1 MSWAFGG
8 VINVESVIWSAITL
22 SLITGMLS
30 KALPRV
36 PGAVVGTAWG
46 ATALAVTGALL
57 VRDTADTN
65 LEIVGLG
72 LLATFPAFLTGFTLI
87 SLVGDWKREERRLT
101 PLLLHSTSL
110 PTWLISSWR
119 MSSATSGSTAGM
131 LSFTTPVEGDQTRLT
146 CSFSSCSG

>member
-1 MSWAFGG
+1 VSRAPTNWVFGG

-46 ATALAVTGALL
+46 ATALAVTAALFIK
-57 VRDTADTN
+57 DTADTN
-65 LEIVGLG
+65 IEIVGLG

-87 SLVGDWKREERRLT
+87 SLVGDWKRELT
-101 PLLLHSTSL
+101 
-110 PTWLISSWR
+110 
-119 MSSATSGSTAGM
+119 A
-131 LSFTTPVEGDQTRLT
+131 
-146 CSFSSCSG
+146 

>member
-22 SLITGMLS
+22 SFITGMLS

-36 PGAVVGTAWG
+36 PGAVVGTVWG
-46 ATALAVTGALL
+46 ATALAVTGVLL

-87 SLVGDWKREERRLT
+87 SLVGDWKRELT
-101 PLLLHSTSL
+101 
-110 PTWLISSWR
+110 
-119 MSSATSGSTAGM
+119 A
-131 LSFTTPVEGDQTRLT
+131 
-146 CSFSSCSG
+146 